1 MPLDGWSQLEAVIV
15 STLHVRWWMHPFTIF
30 LKKICGAYDL
40 YIADMLH
47 RDQAQSPEI
56 RNLAE
61 SSSTDQ
67 AHWVRHKTEIDQM
80 KIRLRNIVPPMN

>member
-40 YIADMLH
+40 YIADTFH
-47 RDQAQSPEI
+47 PRSSTIARDQKLGRIQF
-56 RNLAE
+56 N
-61 SSSTDQ
+61 
-67 AHWVRHKTEIDQM
+67 
-80 KIRLRNIVPPMN
+80 